1 MKILFT
7 KKIDKNMVSKS
18 LGSHVSFDTLQVIS
32 IKPLQKETFDL
43 KNKSLIFSSVNAVE
57 CFFENE
63 FKPNENLLDEN
74 SNKIYAVGL
83 KTKKLLRENGFG
95 TFKVAKHASEL
106 SDFIIKNC
114 AKEKFLHFCGN
125 LALDV
130 LDKTLPLQ
138 NIWYKKVVV
147 YETELLNPKV
157 EEKYDAVCFFS
168 PSGVRSF
175 AKFNSLDGMKLF
187 SIGETT
193 EKELKKFTKNKIIT
207 SKESNLDDLL
217 KLIKA
222 ESEKHNAE
230 S

>member
-7 KKIDKNMVSKS
+7 KKLDKNLVSNT
-18 LGSHVSFDTLQVIS
+18 LGNDIAFDTVQVIS
-32 IKPLQKETFDL
+32 IRQIDQKPFEL

-57 CFFENE
+57 SFFANG
-63 FKPNENLLDEN
+63 FKPNENLLHEY

-83 KTKKLLRENGFG
+83 KTKNVLRKNGFG

-106 SDFIIKNC
+106 SRFIIKNC
-114 AKEKFLHFCGN
+114 EGEKFLHFCGN

-147 YETELLNPKV
+147 YETDLLYPKV
-157 EEKYDAVCFFS
+157 EGKYDAVCFFS

-175 AKFNSLDGMKLF
+175 AKFNSLDGLKLF

-193 EKELKKFTKNKIIT
+193 ERELRNFTDNKIFT

-217 KLIKA
+217 KLIK
-222 ESEKHNAE
+222 SHI
-230 S
+230 